1 MCETTQGEPAC
12 AWSEQAV
19 NTSSSQGINARMADS
34 SQSSL
39 EIVERTDPVEAPAGA
54 VYAWHERPGALERLM
69 APWERARV
77 VQRSG
82 GLTDG
87 ARTVL
92 SVPVGPFRMRWVA
105 RHRNTV
111 PGRQFV
117 DEMVSGPLAHWVHL
131 HKMLPLSDT
140 SSSLHDRVE
149 FTPPLGPVGAL
160 ATPWIRRRVER
171 MLRYRHEILRDE
183 FAQGMPAEPL
193 TVAVTGATG
202 FIGSHL
208 VRALTTAGHT
218 VRRIVRHDPSSG
230 DIVWHPA
237 RGELDPRQLDGVD
250 AVIHLAGAS
259 ISRRWTRAQK
269 QRIRESRRTSTILL
283 ARSLARLDRK
293 PAVLV
298 SISAVGYYGSQGDT
312 LLDESAPPGDDF
324 LAQVCNVWEAS
335 ADPARD
341 AGIRVVH
348 PRLGIVLSPAGGALP
363 LMSLPVRLGVG
374 GRLGSGDQWLSWVA
388 LDDVLGVLRHAIEH
402 DELSG
407 PVNVVGRPARNRDFI
422 ATLARVLHRPAAIP
436 VPAFAIRAVAGEMA
450 DALVL
455 ASQRVE
461 AAALTASSY
470 RMRYPELEGA
480 LRHVLGVESYELRV
494 TS

>member
-1 MCETTQGEPAC
+1 
-12 AWSEQAV
+12 
-19 NTSSSQGINARMADS
+19 MADS
-34 SQSSL
+34 SHGSIQV
-39 EIVERTDPVEAPAGA
+39 VERTDAIPASA
-54 VYAWHERPGALERLM
+54 DAIYAWHDRPGALERLM
-69 APWERARV
+69 PPWKEATV
-77 VQRSG
+77 VQRTG
-82 GLTDG
+82 GLADG

-92 SVPVGPFRMRWVA
+92 SVPLGPFRVRWVA
-105 RHRNTV
+105 RHRNNV

-131 HKMLPLSDT
+131 HKMLPVSDT
-140 SSSLHDRVE
+140 MSSLHDRVE
-149 FTPPLGPVGAL
+149 FAPPLGPVGSVAN
-160 ATPWIRRRVER
+160 PWLRRQVER

-208 VRALTTAGHT
+208 VRALTTAGHS
-218 VRRIVRHDPSSG
+218 VRRIVRHDPAAG
-230 DIVWHPA
+230 DIVWDPA
-237 RGELDPRQLDGVD
+237 RGELDPRQLDGVQ

-259 ISRRWTRAQK
+259 ISRRWTQQHKR
-269 QRIRESRRTSTILL
+269 RIRESRIASTTLL
-283 ARSLARLDRK
+283 ARTLARLAPR

-298 SISAVGYYGSQGDT
+298 SISAVGYYGHRGDAV
-312 LLDESAPPGDDF
+312 LDEKAAPGTDF
-324 LAQVCNVWEAS
+324 LADVSQGWEAS

-348 PRLGIVLSPAGGALP
+348 PRLGIVLSSAGGALP
-363 LMSLPVRLGVG
+363 LLALPVRLGVG
-374 GRLGSGDQWLSWVA
+374 GRLGSGEQWMSWVT

-402 DELSG
+402 EDLAG
-407 PVNVVGRPARNRDFI
+407 PVNVVGRPERNRDFI
-422 ATLARVLHRPAAIP
+422 ATLARVLHRPSALP

-461 AAALTASSY
+461 AAALGTSSY

-480 LRHVLGVESYELRV
+480 LRHVLGRA
-494 TS
+494 

>member
-1 MCETTQGEPAC
+1 M
-12 AWSEQAV
+12 
-19 NTSSSQGINARMADS
+19 
-34 SQSSL
+34 
-39 EIVERTDPVEAPAGA
+39 ERTDAVSASAGE
-54 VYAWHERPGALERLM
+54 VYAWHERPGALERLLP
-69 APWERARV
+69 PWERTRV

-82 GLTDG
+82 GLADG

-117 DEMVSGPLAHWVHL
+117 DEMVTGPLAHWVHL
-131 HKMLPLSDT
+131 HKMLPASDT

-149 FTPPLGPVGAL
+149 FSPPFGPVGSL
-160 ATPWIRRRVER
+160 ARPWIRRRVER
-171 MLRYRHEILRDE
+171 LLRYRHEILRDE
-183 FAQGMPAEPL
+183 FAQGMPQEPL

-202 FIGSHL
+202 FIGTHL
-208 VRALTTAGHT
+208 VRALATAGHT
-218 VRRIVRHDPSSG
+218 VRRIVRHDPAAG
-230 DIVWHPA
+230 DIVWHPG

-259 ISRRWTRAQK
+259 ISRRWTRKQK
-269 QRIRESRRTSTILL
+269 QHIRESRRTGTALL
-283 ARSLARLDRK
+283 ARALSRLDRK

-298 SISAVGYYGSQGDT
+298 GMSAVGYYGSQGDT
-312 LLDESAPPGDDF
+312 VLDESAPPGDDF
-324 LAQVCNVWEAS
+324 LAQVCQVWEAS

-363 LMSLPVRLGVG
+363 LLSLPVRLGVG
-374 GRLGSGDQWLSWVA
+374 GRLGSGNQWLSWVA
-388 LDDVLGVLRHAIEH
+388 LDDVLGVLRYAIER

-407 PVNVVGRPARNRDFI
+407 PVNVVGRPERNRDFI

-436 VPAFAIRAVAGEMA
+436 VPAFVLRAVAGQMA
-450 DALVL
+450 DALIL

-461 AAALTASSY
+461 AAALARSSY
-470 RMRYPELEGA
+470 RMRYPDLEGA
-480 LRHVLGVESYELRV
+480 LGHVLGS
-494 TS
+494 

>member
-1 MCETTQGEPAC
+1 
-12 AWSEQAV
+12 
-19 NTSSSQGINARMADS
+19 MADAS
-34 SQSSL
+34 HTSIQV
-39 EIVERTDPVEAPAGA
+39 VERTDAIPASA
-54 VYAWHERPGALERLM
+54 DAIYAWHERPGALEHLM
-69 APWERARV
+69 PPWREATV
-77 VQRSG
+77 VQRTG
-82 GLTDG
+82 GLSDG

-92 SVPVGPFRMRWVA
+92 SVPLGPFRVRWVA

-117 DEMVSGPLAHWVHL
+117 DEMVSGPMAHWVHL
-131 HKMLPLSDT
+131 HKMLPISDT

-149 FTPPLGPVGAL
+149 FTPPLGPLGAL
-160 ATPWIRRRVER
+160 AAPWIRRRIDR

-183 FAQGMPAEPL
+183 FAQGMPAAPL

-202 FIGSHL
+202 FVGAHL
-208 VRALTTAGHT
+208 IRALTTAGHT
-218 VRRIVRHDPSSG
+218 VRRIVRHDPG
-230 DIVWHPA
+230 TDDIVWHPA

-259 ISRRWTRAQK
+259 ISRRWTREQK
-269 QRIRESRRTSTILL
+269 QRIRESRRTSTSLL

-298 SISAVGYYGSQGDT
+298 SMSAVGYYGSQGDT
-312 LLDESAPPGDDF
+312 VLDEQAPPGDDF
-324 LAQVCNVWEAS
+324 LADVCQVWEAS
-335 ADPARD
+335 ADPARE

-348 PRLGIVLSPAGGALP
+348 PRLGIVLSPSGGALP
-363 LMSLPVRLGVG
+363 LLALPIRLGVG
-374 GRLGSGDQWLSWVA
+374 GRHGSGNQWLSWVA
-388 LDDVLGVLRHAIEH
+388 LDDVLGALRHAIEH

-407 PVNVVGRPARNRDFI
+407 PVNLVGRAERNREFI

-436 VPAFAIRAVAGEMA
+436 VPAFALRAVAGEMA
-450 DALVL
+450 DGLLL

-461 AAALTASSY
+461 AAALGRSSY
-470 RMRYPELEGA
+470 RMRYPDLEGA
-480 LRHVLGVESYELRV
+480 LRHVLG